1 MALRILRSSETDAG
15 ICKLFQLKPNG
26 LADKGLLSVPLS
38 SPVNGF
44 SRRPLSAVKI
54 GASSMLLNTFVQNP
68 CRPLLAAFSSSPTG
82 KSNRPL
88 RTKRCRRSNK
98 DSPRP
103 AVLLPTLVFAALYAY
118 PFVEE
123 SLPLEREK
131 QNVMRLPSQQVV
143 NTALGCGF
151 LVFLAVL
158 FVAGGDDVVA
168 VATGGSL
175 VTPGPYLGRS
185 AVAAVLVYMLCA
197 RTRRRHT
204 ASYSLTPLEDVVV
217 QKETT
222 DSSNEGVRTRCDW
235 GGQV

>member
-1 MALRILRSSETDAG
+1 M
-15 ICKLFQLKPNG
+15 
-26 LADKGLLSVPLS
+26 PLS

-88 RTKRCRRSNK
+88 KQRYGDQTRIARGPLCCSLRWS
-98 DSPRP
+98 S
-103 AVLLPTLVFAALYAY
+103 ALYAY